1 MSIHQVISAKVS
13 LISVGDNEVLPT
25 LLNPLRRKRQQVNVD
40 GVSNTK
46 ACHLLLKNK
55 GISPSIPPQ
64 SNSEYWK
71 ERHPRNEAV
80 KELKE
85 DKLAEWKKDR
95 GYHKLSLAEIAMFRY
110 KQLLNHK
117 LTLRDDNDQVSE
129 TLASVKEM
137 DSVIRLGVPVYQ
149 QTN

>member
-1 MSIHQVISAKVS
+1 MYGEGEWKIRKHRKEKRQIWCKLHIDFNVSIHQVISAKVS
-13 LISVGDNEVLPT
+13 LISVDDNEVLPT

-55 GISPSIPPQ
+55 GISPSILPQ
-64 SNSEYWK
+64 SNSDYWK

-85 DKLAEWKKDR
+85 DKLAE
-95 GYHKLSLAEIAMFRY
+95 
-110 KQLLNHK
+110 
-117 LTLRDDNDQVSE
+117 
-129 TLASVKEM
+129 
-137 DSVIRLGVPVYQ
+137 
-149 QTN
+149 